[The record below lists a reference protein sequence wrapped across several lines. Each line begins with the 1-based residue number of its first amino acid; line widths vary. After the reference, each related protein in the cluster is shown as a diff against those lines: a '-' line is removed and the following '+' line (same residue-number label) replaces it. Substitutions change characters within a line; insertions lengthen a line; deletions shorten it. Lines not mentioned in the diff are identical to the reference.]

1 MLETICETMVEAYRR
16 NWITSRDGNVSIRHH
31 DRDHFYITPSG
42 VRKQTLQPD
51 QFKRIG
57 ITTGINSG
65 VGQGIY
71 WHLWRELE
79 YTDISS
85 SLKPSGEI
93 PLHFGLQKEMGKH
106 KNDVRVVMH
115 FHPTYCVAA
124 MHAGI
129 DLSSMVKD
137 FPELSRYTKVAPNV
151 GDVPP
156 ISQELADQ
164 CFEKLEL
171 DSQGNIQYDI
181 VGIKGHGVV
190 AIDTSPWRAFE
201 HIERLEHICQIVLA
215 SRQIQQSKSVDSIAC
230 VDASRSSSKIKAED
244 FGVPPEFA
252 ERAENYAQWS
262 IAKAKEFYVKLAS
275 TGIDPR
281 PATDPEKYLPG
292 ARAAAEAVAKGIAA
306 CIRESKL
313 T

>member
-51 QFKRIG
+51 QFKKIKVNRVPHPVPPFVQYGYEILG
-57 ITTGINSG
+57 
-65 VGQGIY
+65 
-71 WHLWRELE
+71 

-85 SLKPSGEI
+85 NLKPSGEL
-93 PLHFGLQKEMGKH
+93 PLHFGLQRELGQH
-106 KNDVRVVMH
+106 SNDVRVVMH

-129 DLSSMVKD
+129 DLSTIVND

-164 CFEKLEL
+164 CHKNLKLTK
-171 DSQGNIQYDI
+171 DGDISYDI

-190 AIDTSPWRAFE
+190 SIDTSPWRAFE
-201 HIERLEHICQIVLA
+201 HIERLEHICKIVLSA
-215 SRQIQQSKSVDSIAC
+215 K
-230 VDASRSSSKIKAED
+230 
-244 FGVPPEFA
+244 
-252 ERAENYAQWS
+252 NYHA
-262 IAKAKEFYVKLAS
+262 
-275 TGIDPR
+275 
-281 PATDPEKYLPG
+281 
-292 ARAAAEAVAKGIAA
+292 
-306 CIRESKL
+306 
-313 T
+313 